1 MICRWQKLTSDKT
14 PRSPKRGLCATI
26 KFVLAG
32 QEKNST
38 EAERKQDGKKERK
51 ISGGLLILNS
61 FQLKLI
67 WEKGMEMMQ
76 IPRRRELAIRRPR
89 GRAESF
95 EIGHMAEKMNL
106 FLGKCRRIRFSY
118 MGAQLPTPLP

>member
-1 MICRWQKLTSDKT
+1 
-14 PRSPKRGLCATI
+14 
-26 KFVLAG
+26 
-32 QEKNST
+32 
-38 EAERKQDGKKERK
+38 
-51 ISGGLLILNS
+51 LILNS
-61 FQLKLI
+61 FQQKLI

-89 GRAESF
+89 GRAESL

-106 FLGKCRRIRFSY
+106 LFRKCRRIRFSY

>member
-1 MICRWQKLTSDKT
+1 LGVQK
-14 PRSPKRGLCATI
+14 RR
-26 KFVLAG
+26 
-32 QEKNST
+32 E
-38 EAERKQDGKKERK
+38 

-67 WEKGMEMMQ
+67 WEKGMEIMQ

-89 GRAESF
+89 GRAESL
-95 EIGHMAEKMNL
+95 EIGHMAEKMKL
-106 FLGKCRRIRFSY
+106 VFGKCRRIRFSY

>member
-1 MICRWQKLTSDKT
+1 
-14 PRSPKRGLCATI
+14 
-26 KFVLAG
+26 
-32 QEKNST
+32 
-38 EAERKQDGKKERK
+38 
-51 ISGGLLILNS
+51 LILNS

-76 IPRRRELAIRRPR
+76 IPRRRELAIRR
-89 GRAESF
+89 RAESL

-106 FLGKCRRIRFSY
+106 LFGKCRRIRLSY

>member
-1 MICRWQKLTSDKT
+1 VLPSNLFWLIKRKTQLKLKES
-14 PRSPKRGLCATI
+14 RMGKRR
-26 KFVLAG
+26 
-32 QEKNST
+32 EKS
-38 EAERKQDGKKERK
+38 
-51 ISGGLLILNS
+51 
-61 FQLKLI
+61 QLKLI

-89 GRAESF
+89 GHAESL

-106 FLGKCRRIRFSY
+106 LFRKCRRIRFSY